1 LTPTQPS
8 EPNRKPFIKCPKC
21 DGEVKD
27 LGAERI
33 IISAN
38 LLPPAGGKPRP
49 DGDLSILY
57 VCHECRAT
65 FYGPPLHGD
74 P

>member
-1 LTPTQPS
+1 
-8 EPNRKPFIKCPKC
+8 
-21 DGEVKD
+21 VKD
-27 LGAERI
+27 LGEERI

-38 LLPPAGGKPRP
+38 LTPPAGGRP
-49 DGDLSILY
+49 TQEGDLSVLY

-65 FYGPPLHGD
+65 FYGPPIRKD